1 MSYRSCVLNGLFV
14 VRWERPSVGDC
25 ARYYQELVQASQTQ
39 SKPLVGLFIMPE
51 NSSAPD
57 DHFKKEQAQLMNK
70 IMQNLSFAI
79 AVFEGT
85 GFAASLKRSALV
97 AILLLSGQRQKIYVR
112 STVEEALVRNPPGPL
127 GFSANKALDELRA
140 QAFCTGGGPANRP
153 S

>member
-1 MSYRSCVLNGLFV
+1 MSYKSCVLNGLFV
-14 VRWERPSVGDC
+14 VRWERPAVGDPT
-25 ARYYQELVQASQTQ
+25 RYYHELLQASQSQ

-57 DHFKKEQAQLMNK
+57 DYFKKEQAALLVK
-70 IMQNLSFAI
+70 IMANLTFAV

-112 STVEEALVRNPPGPL
+112 SSVEEALVRDPPGPL
-127 GFSANKALDELRA
+127 GFSAHKALNDLRT
-140 QAFCTGGGPANRP
+140 QDFCNGQSPAKN
-153 S
+153 

>member
-112 STVEEALVRNPPGPL
+112 STVEEALNPPGPL